1 MIKKDELE
9 LIEFKL
15 DDESDISVVSI
26 VTDPAIQKSF
36 QLFKSVGKDV
46 FVSAIDKQEITGP
59 AMVPDMPILRV
70 DDSGKYYNCFFSE
83 QTVRDCASL
92 YLRNC
97 NHIEANFE
105 HSDIFTKDI
114 FVIESWIV
122 EDPEKDK
129 SKALGFSN
137 ITKGT
142 WMITYKVANTEL
154 WSKIKVSGF
163 TGFSIEGIFDRYEA
177 IRNED
182 IKLKKIYSIVNS
194 KLNDSDKERLIKT
207 IIYTK

>member
-26 VTDPAIQKSF
+26 VTDPAIQKAF
-36 QLFKSVGKDV
+36 QLFKSIKSDKFLATG
-46 FVSAIDKQEITGP
+46 DKQEITGP
-59 AMVPDMPILRV
+59 AMVPDMAILRV
-70 DDSGKYYNCFFSE
+70 DEEGKYYNCFFSE

-122 EDPEKDK
+122 EDPENDK

-142 WMITYKVANTEL
+142 WMITYKVVDTQL
-154 WSKIKVSGF
+154 WNKIKESGF

-177 IRNED
+177 IRDED
-182 IKLKKIYSIVNS
+182 IKLKKIYSIINS
-194 KLNDSDKERLIKT
+194 KLEDSDKERLIKT